1 MQDTIE
7 NIRVNRLLTSPP
19 FPSLLLP
26 SSFLLLRQS
35 LTLSPRL
42 KCSGAISAYG
52 KLHLLGSSDSP
63 ASASQV
69 AGITGACHH
78 ARLIFVFLVETG
90 FHHPGQP
97 GLELLTSSHLPA
109 LASQSAG
116 IIGILSHCTPP
127 TPPIFNLAHT
137 GSEAAG
143 ASIADTLQG
152 TMAPFRLMFVF
163 TSPV

>member
-7 NIRVNRLLTSPP
+7 NIRVNRLLTSSP

-78 ARLIFVFLVETG
+78 ARLIFVFLVDGVSPSWPAWSRTPN
-90 FHHPGQP
+90 FKSSACF
-97 GLELLTSSHLPA
+97 GLPKCWDYRHFKPLRPAYSSYF
-109 LASQSAG
+109 QSCPHWFG
-116 IIGILSHCTPP
+116 
-127 TPPIFNLAHT
+127 
-137 GSEAAG
+137 GSWC
-143 ASIADTLQG
+143 LYC
-152 TMAPFRLMFVF
+152 
-163 TSPV
+163 